1 MITPATRTTLV
12 NEYYFSVKLKEIE
25 QMNKAGKK
33 VINLGIGNPDMPA
46 PKDAIETMVD
56 SARSYGTN
64 GYQSYTGIPELRK
77 AFSDWYKEFYRV
89 ELNPANEILPLIG
102 SKEGIMHISMAFINP
117 KDKVLVPD
125 PGYPTYKAV
134 SLMVGADVINYNLKP
149 ENSWEPDFDEL
160 ENMDLSGV
168 RLMWVN
174 YPNMPTGQPASYNLY
189 RKLIDFGTKHGILIC
204 NDNPYSFILNDK
216 PISIL
221 EIEGS
226 KGIALELNSMSKSH
240 NMAGFRVGMLA
251 GESRLISYVL
261 KVKSNMDSGMYR
273 PLQLAAVKALS
284 CNREWY
290 ESLNKEYI
298 RRRDL
303 VWQIFDATDSV
314 YDKEQKG
321 MFVWAKIPGNFHSSE
336 EFSDKYLHE
345 SNVFITPGHI
355 FGSNGEGF
363 ARISLCCN
371 EETLLEA
378 LERVRRKS
386 EKRRVK
392 SGELKVES

>member
-1 MITPATRTTLV
+1 MITPANRTTLV

-46 PKDAIETMVD
+46 PEQAIQAMVK
-56 SARSYGTN
+56 SANTYGTN
-64 GYQSYTGIPELRK
+64 GYQSYTGIPELRQ
-77 AFSDWYKEFYRV
+77 AFSEWYKKFYRV
-89 ELNPANEILPLIG
+89 ELDPDNEILPLIG

-117 KDKVLVPD
+117 NDNVLVPN

-134 SLMVGADVINYNLKP
+134 SLMVGANVINYNLKH
-149 ENSWEPDFDEL
+149 ENSWEPDFDEIEKL
-160 ENMDLSGV
+160 DLSNV
-168 RLMWVN
+168 KLMWVN
-174 YPNMPTGQPASYNLY
+174 YPNMPTGQPASYSLY
-189 RKLIDFGTKHGILIC
+189 RKLVDFGKKHRILIC
-204 NDNPYSFILNDK
+204 NDNPYSFILNDN

-240 NMAGFRVGMLA
+240 NMAGFRVGMVA
-251 GESRLISYVL
+251 GDSRLISYVL

-273 PLQLAAVKALS
+273 PLQLAAANALS
-284 CNREWY
+284 CDRDWY
-290 ESLNKEYI
+290 QSLNENYK

-303 VWQIFDATDSV
+303 VWQIFDATGSV
-314 YDKEQKG
+314 YDREQKG
-321 MFVWAKIPGNFHSSE
+321 MFVWAKIPGTAHNSA
-336 EFSDKYLHE
+336 EFSDRYLYE

-371 EETLLEA
+371 EETLIEA
-378 LERVRRKS
+378 LERVRGK
-386 EKRRVK
+386 
-392 SGELKVES
+392 